1 MRIINSIHERN
12 YKNSN
17 YNEKYMQNI
26 QREVSFTSIFID
38 KNHSDIIKRL
48 RNTLK
53 RFKVN
58 FTKHINNVNS
68 DFN

>member
-1 MRIINSIHERN
+1 
-12 YKNSN
+12 
-17 YNEKYMQNI
+17 MQNI
-26 QREVSFTSIFID
+26 QREVCFTSIFID

-68 DFN
+68 DFNELMLMKGIFLFTKTNAH

>member
-1 MRIINSIHERN
+1 
-12 YKNSN
+12 
-17 YNEKYMQNI
+17 MQNI
-26 QREVSFTSIFID
+26 QREVSFTSID

>member
-38 KNHSDIIKRL
+38 KIIL
-48 RNTLK
+48 TSLK
-53 RFKVN
+53 GCEI
-58 FTKHINNVNS
+58 HLNVLK
-68 DFN
+68 

>member
-1 MRIINSIHERN
+1 
-12 YKNSN
+12 
-17 YNEKYMQNI
+17 MQNI
-26 QREVSFTSIFID
+26 QREVCLTSIFID

>member
-1 MRIINSIHERN
+1 
-12 YKNSN
+12 
-17 YNEKYMQNI
+17 MQNI

-58 FTKHINNVNS
+58 FTKHIKNVNS